1 MIAPKVED
9 EKFFYNLPQSL
20 LKSSD
25 SKKFYDALVRVYN
38 NIFEQENDPKYG
50 VLYRSHTLK
59 IYKKIYNMIFVTDD
73 ISNNLV
79 FDTNFDLK
87 VHHLSISTLKLSVIN
102 SLPKELLVLYV
113 YGSADFL
120 NLANSVIPKGIVSMT
135 FLGSAFPFNGKNLK
149 SFTKLKILK
158 SSSGVVQL
166 PKFPKNIEYIDFPNA
181 TIGTFF
187 PVSLNGFKL
196 SDHPNLKYFNIKGN
210 GIPRKDIPQE
220 WKDAK
225 KLKNIKIFY

>member
-9 EKFFYNLPQSL
+9 EKFFYNLPDSV
-20 LKSSD
+20 LKYSAAGDFYSQLIEVYAKVF
-25 SKKFYDALVRVYN
+25 KKKN
-38 NIFEQENDPKYG
+38 HPENG
-50 VLYRSHTLK
+50 VLYIEEALSV
-59 IYKKIYNMIFVTDD
+59 YKKIYNTMFVTDH
-73 ISNNLV
+73 ISKDLV
-79 FDTNFDLK
+79 FDKNFDVK
-87 VHHLSISTLKLSVIN
+87 VHELSLSTSNLSEIK
-102 SLPKELLVLYV
+102 SLPKELFVLYV
-113 YGSADFL
+113 QGSADFL

-135 FLGSAFPFNGKNLK
+135 FLWSAFPFNGRNLK
-149 SFTKLKILK
+149 SFTKLKVLK
-158 SSSGVVQL
+158 SSNGVVQL

>member
-9 EKFFYNLPQSL
+9 EKYFYNLPQSL

-25 SKKFYDALVRVYN
+25 AKKFYGDLDRVYTN
-38 NIFEQENDPKYG
+38 VFEKEKDSKG
-50 VLYRSHTLK
+50 TAYRDESLK
-59 IYKKIYNMIFVTDD
+59 VYKKKYNMILVVDD
-73 ISNNLV
+73 ISKNLV
-79 FDTNFDLK
+79 FDTKFEVK
-87 VHHLSISTLKLSVIN
+87 VHNLAISTTNLSNIK
-102 SLPKELLVLYV
+102 SLPKELIVLYIQ
-113 YGSADFL
+113 GSADFL

-135 FLGSAFPFNGKNLK
+135 FLWSAFPLNGRNLK
-149 SFTKLKILK
+149 SFTKLKVLK
-158 SSSGVVQL
+158 SSNGVVQL
-166 PKFPKNIEYIDFPNA
+166 PKFPKNIEYIDFPDA

-196 SDHPNLKYFNIKGN
+196 SDHPNLKYFNVKGN

-225 KLKNIKIFY
+225 KLKNMKIFY